1 MRRVRDGV
9 AGMTAL
15 TDLERR
21 RVDAALAAWY
31 APAPAPAL
39 EPGDVEDMHAAL
51 QDPTVEDALIRWAYK
66 GKPDGDLPADDM
78 AAMGRAR
85 AAAAEVTA

>member
-1 MRRVRDGV
+1 
-9 AGMTAL
+9 MTAQTL

-39 EPGDVEDMHAAL
+39 EPGDVADMHAAL
-51 QDPTVEDALIRWAYK
+51 QDPDVEGALVRWAYK
-66 GKPDGDLPADDM
+66 GKPGSDLPADDL

-85 AAAAEVTA
+85 AAAAAVTA